1 MLKERERKKFD
12 KKELLL
18 YVDVNIAPGKTGRI
32 GIHKDDDPYLLADNF
47 SKIYQLNDNMTD
59 TLVNMLKYY
68 IDKHYENSPE

>member
-47 SKIYQLNDNMTD
+47 SKIY
-59 TLVNMLKYY
+59 
-68 IDKHYENSPE
+68 